1 MQWIMHR
8 QRSLAAVFL
17 LLLLLSQIPARLLTW
32 VLPPSVTLT
41 GLTGTLWSGDAA
53 RGWVIVEGKPL
64 LLGRVSWQI
73 QPWRALWSTPVMLQS
88 EWSNQQL
95 QTRVGLGL
103 TGDWLLTDTRLQFDT
118 RMLGQFFPLYLGGT
132 VSGQFATLEFS
143 KNHVARAQGVIKV
156 QDAVWTARSGNIP
169 LGTYRLT
176 VSPLSDAA
184 GAISA
189 ALLTEQGALQL
200 EGDVTVSPQ
209 SYEVALRATGPT
221 ARDESFRRAVAMLAT
236 PTAEGFDVLV
246 QGQL

>member
-1 MQWIMHR
+1 MHR
-8 QRSLAAVFL
+8 QRSLAAVVL

-118 RMLGQFFPLYLGGT
+118 RVLGQFFPLYLGGT
-132 VSGQFATLEFS
+132 VSGQFMVSTG
-143 KNHVARAQGVIKV
+143 N
-156 QDAVWTARSGNIP
+156 AVWSSRFRFHYGVGGLCCRARQYLALPLRDRARTAVVPSW
-169 LGTYRLT
+169 
-176 VSPLSDAA
+176 
-184 GAISA
+184 
-189 ALLTEQGALQL
+189 
-200 EGDVTVSPQ
+200 
-209 SYEVALRATGPT
+209 
-221 ARDESFRRAVAMLAT
+221 
-236 PTAEGFDVLV
+236 
-246 QGQL
+246 

>member
-1 MQWIMHR
+1 MQWVMHR
-8 QRSLAAVFL
+8 QRSLAAAVL
-17 LLLLLSQIPARLLTW
+17 LLLLLSHIPARLLTW
-32 VLPPSVTLT
+32 VLPPNVTLM

-53 RGWVIVEGKPL
+53 RGWVIVEDKPL

-73 QPWRALWSTPVMLQS
+73 QPWRALWSTPVMLQA
-88 EWSNQQL
+88 EWSNQRL

-103 TGDWLLTDTRLQFDT
+103 TGDWLLTDTRLQFDA
-118 RMLGQFFPLYLGGT
+118 RVLGQFFPLYLGGT
-132 VSGQFATLEFS
+132 ASGQFATLAFS
-143 KNHVARAQGVIKV
+143 NNQVARAQGVIRV

-169 LGTYRLT
+169 LGTYRLA
-176 VSPLSDAA
+176 VNPLSGEA
-184 GAISA
+184 GAVRG
-189 ALLTEQGALQL
+189 ALQTEQGALQL